1 MNRFFRNIRL
11 YRIQS
16 AWPQDEVGLSQA
28 LDGAAFKPCGTFNE
42 RSSGFEAPVEGAG
55 DALCR
60 SLMGADLLQ
69 LRVQSRVI
77 PVAAV
82 QEALTERMEAYRSR
96 TRTEPS
102 RRERRELKEE
112 IYGQLLP
119 QALLKSDRVQ
129 AAYLR
134 QQGVLAIGTASET
147 AAENFLQNLAR
158 AMVGLKYIP
167 LSFDKAPTELLNK
180 VFLGGQS
187 GSLTLGREARMRDP
201 SDPGTSV
208 NWLDVDLADEAVRR
222 HIVEGMRL
230 DRLGMVLDGMLTFVL
245 DENLVFRKL
254 RLADQEE
261 AVVEEE
267 DPLAQHDAYFVVMM
281 GAIQALLSALEEALG
296 NPVS

>member
-1 MNRFFRNIRL
+1 
-11 YRIQS
+11 
-16 AWPQDEVGLSQA
+16 
-28 LDGAAFKPCGTFNE
+28 
-42 RSSGFEAPVEGAG
+42 
-55 DALCR
+55 
-60 SLMGADLLQ
+60 
-69 LRVQSRVI
+69 
-77 PVAAV
+77 
-82 QEALTERMEAYRSR
+82 
-96 TRTEPS
+96 
-102 RRERRELKEE
+102 
-112 IYGQLLP
+112 
-119 QALLKSDRVQ
+119 
-129 AAYLR
+129 
-134 QQGVLAIGTASET
+134 
-147 AAENFLQNLAR
+147 
-158 AMVGLKYIP
+158 
-167 LSFDKAPTELLNK
+167 
-180 VFLGGQS
+180 
-187 GSLTLGREARMRDP
+187 MRDP